1 MKCYKMSQSYKHK
14 RCHVFQVN
22 VHLIETELYLK
33 HIGNGTRVQVKLLLV
48 MMMKAAERV
57 DWA

>member
-22 VHLIETELYLK
+22 VHLIETELYFK

-57 DWA
+57 D